1 MPRDRS
7 PDSRRTSVGLH
18 LPTRL
23 GSGLSQTL
31 AVAYSCGA
39 VADFHRASRSSL
51 QRIVILP
58 SPLLLKLNSLL
69 GGNALLK
76 RMLDLPHLGYKIG
89 NLNDFRFGIAPG
101 KNHMKHGRLIL
112 KKLDNIR
119 DRQKVVTERV
129 VDFVQN
135 HNVIISRKYF
145 FLGRP
150 PGISHHRLV
159 HFHIFAFPGKTFP
172 HRLNLESSQLWGAAK
187 LAVFP
192 FSFEKLE
199 HDNFHTV
206 AAGAERDS

>member
-7 PDSRRTSVGLH
+7 PDSRRTSIGLH

-51 QRIVILP
+51 QRIVVLP

-69 GGNALLK
+69 SGNALLK
-76 RMLDLPHLGYKIG
+76 RMLDLPHLGYEVG
-89 NLNDFRFGIAPG
+89 NLDNFRLGIAPG
-101 KNHMKHGRLIL
+101 QDHVKHGRLIL
-112 KKLDNIR
+112 KKIDDIR
-119 DRQKVVTERV
+119 DRQKVIAERV

-145 FLGRP
+145 FLSRA
-150 PGISHHRLV
+150 PGISHHSLV
-159 HFHIFAFPGKTFP
+159 YFHILAFPGKTLP
-172 HRLNLESSQLWGAAK
+172 HRLNLKRFQLW
-187 LAVFP
+187 
-192 FSFEKLE
+192 
-199 HDNFHTV
+199 
-206 AAGAERDS
+206 